1 MTDSPG
7 RSAPWSSPGEGPR
20 RRDERAHAPPLSR
33 RGFFAAAG
41 LTGASLLGVSALTAC
56 SGSSVSPN
64 TLRAAIAG
72 EPDQLDPQKSSSYF
86 TFEVLEN
93 VFDTLVEPDEKL
105 EMRPALAE
113 SWEVSPDARHWTFTL
128 RPGVT
133 FHNGDPLTAADVEYS
148 FRRIID
154 EELSNAWK
162 LQAVESVTALDDRR
176 VRFIVAEPTPNLL
189 TNIGGFKGLAIV
201 NRRNVES
208 GEIARRPVGTGPFSF
223 TSRSPGAHI
232 DLTANPDHWGGRPA
246 IDGVRYSFISQGT
259 TAASALRSGEIDWTD
274 AVPAQQ
280 LSILSRDDEL
290 VVGTVVSNDYWYL
303 TMNYEAKPFDDPRV
317 RQAIA
322 HAVDRDSIAQVVGY
336 GTSTPNQLAIPPTS
350 PWYARYDR
358 YTAGPSPDGA
368 LERARQLLRD
378 AGIRTIPMRLM
389 VTTEYP
395 ETVTAAQVVAS
406 NLERIGIAVEIE
418 QLDFGAWL
426 DRQAAGDFDALM
438 LGWLGNIDPDD
449 FYYAQ
454 HHSKGTSN
462 AQKYSNR
469 RVDDLLDRGRTELDV
484 TARRQLYADAARQIA
499 DDVSYLYLYNPSA
512 TQAYSREVRDY
523 TVRSDKAVRFR
534 SVRLERN
541 T

>member
-1 MTDSPG
+1 M
-7 RSAPWSSPGEGPR
+7 
-20 RRDERAHAPPLSR
+20 PLSR
-33 RGFFAAAG
+33 RRFFTLAG
-41 LTGASLLGVSALTAC
+41 LTGASVLGASALAAC
-56 SGSSVSPN
+56 GGASVSPN
-64 TLRAAIAG
+64 TLRVAIAG

-93 VFDTLVEPDEKL
+93 VFDTIVEPDDQL
-105 EMRPALAE
+105 RMRPALAE
-113 SWEVSPDARHWTFTL
+113 SWEVSPDGRRWIFLL
-128 RPGVT
+128 RPGIT
-133 FHNGDPLTAADVEYS
+133 FHNGDPLTAADVEFS

-162 LQAVESVTALDDRR
+162 LAAIESVTALDERR
-176 VRFIVAEPTPNLL
+176 VEFTVTDPTPNLL

-208 GEIARRPVGTGPFSF
+208 GEIATKPVGTGPFSF
-223 TSRSPGAHI
+223 TSRSPGAWI
-232 DLTANPDHWGGRPA
+232 DLAANPDHWAGPPA
-246 IDGVRYSFISQGT
+246 IEGIRYSFISQGT

-280 LSILSRDDEL
+280 LSVLSRDDAL
-290 VVGTVVSNDYWYL
+290 VVGTVVSNDYWYI
-303 TMNYEAKPFDDPRV
+303 TMNFEAKPFDDPRV
-317 RQAIA
+317 RQAVSY
-322 HAVDRDSIAQVVGY
+322 AVDRDSIAQVVGY
-336 GTSTPNQLAIPPTS
+336 GTANPNQLAIPSTS
-350 PWYARYDR
+350 PWYAPYDR
-358 YTAGPSPDGA
+358 YSVGPDHDAA
-368 LERARQLLRD
+368 LDKARDLLRQ
-378 AGIRTIPMRLM
+378 AGIRSTDMRLM

-406 NLERIGIAVEIE
+406 NLEKIGIAVKIE

-454 HHSKGTSN
+454 HHSAGTSN
-462 AQKYSNR
+462 AQKYFNR
-469 RVDDLLDRGRTELDV
+469 RVDELLDRGRTELDV
-484 TARRQLYADAARQIA
+484 EKRKRIYAEEAGQIA